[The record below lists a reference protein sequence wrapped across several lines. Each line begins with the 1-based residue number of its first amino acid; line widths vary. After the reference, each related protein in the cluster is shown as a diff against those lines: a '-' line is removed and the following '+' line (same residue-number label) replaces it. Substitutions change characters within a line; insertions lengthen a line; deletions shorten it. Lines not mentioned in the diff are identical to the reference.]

1 MSAGLAPQLRALGF
15 VRNPFPQTPDA
26 DCYFR
31 TPDIERQF
39 AEVEHCLVTGKGFVL
54 LTGEIGTGKSTFL
67 RSLIDKLLDADCR
80 LAYVFNTFL
89 KGRDLLLAINRDF
102 GLEPGVD
109 MADDL
114 DRLNRFLIEA
124 NGRGQACVV
133 LIDDA
138 QNFDIAT
145 LELVRLLSNLETRQH
160 KLLQIV
166 LSGQPELAQLL
177 SQPSI
182 RQLASRIVQ
191 HVQLAPLSQQDC
203 ARYVEFR
210 IMHCLGEASTPITID
225 DAACRA
231 LYRHANG
238 NPRRMHLILDRCL
251 YGVVTRAE
259 RSIDAGLID
268 IAAAEAGMFPHPSM
282 PSPQAVQSRAARP
295 SMRMLIAAAVGGC
308 SVALTAWAV
317 VQAKPTGFDAPA
329 AMPATAASAGDTEKS
344 ALRTCLTALD
354 ASAWMPVLEAGI
366 DGGMQS
372 ATRDT
377 LPHALA
383 AHGLAIASAPT
394 GIQVTAPHCAWRDQA
409 GAWVL
414 WRPKHTLFA
423 LQEGAPDATRLL
435 QAQLAAAGF
444 YRDELDGMPGPRS
457 RDALSRYRAHHG
469 LPATPLLDGA
479 TLLLLEQEGAPA
491 ANAKNDSRMTTR

>member
-177 SQPSI
+177 AQPSI

-203 ARYVEFR
+203 TRYIEFR
-210 IMHCLGEASTPITID
+210 ITHCLGDASAPITID

-251 YGVVTRAE
+251 YGVMTRTE
-259 RSIDAGLID
+259 RSIDAALID
-268 IAAAEAGMFPHPSM
+268 TAAAEAGMFPHPSAPPVPVM
-282 PSPQAVQSRAARP
+282 QSRTVRP
-295 SMRMLIAAAVGGC
+295 SMRTLIATAVAGC

-317 VQAKPTGFDAPA
+317 VQAKPSGLNAP
-329 AMPATAASAGDTEKS
+329 AMPATVAIAGDNEKS
-344 ALRTCLTALD
+344 ALRGCLDALD
-354 ASAWMPVLEAGI
+354 ASAWVPVLEAGI
-366 DGGMQS
+366 DGGMQP
-372 ATRDT
+372 ATRDA

-383 AHGLAIASAPT
+383 AHGLAIAAAPSGNRLAT
-394 GIQVTAPHCAWRDQA
+394 PHCAWRDQA

-414 WRPKHTLFA
+414 WRPKHTPYA
-423 LQEGAPDATRLL
+423 LQDGAPDATRML
-435 QAQLAAAGF
+435 QARLAAAGF

-479 TLLLLEQEGAPA
+479 TLLLLEQETASA
-491 ANAKNDSRMTTR
+491 ANGKDESRMTTR